1 MAQPETEVWNGLFW
15 MIQLF
20 ICVNAVAKSF
30 LAEGKG
36 RMLYFY
42 SIAGARD
49 FILAKLLFN
58 AMLMVVMSLANWLL
72 FSILLGNPVINPW
85 SFLGINLLGGVSLS
99 LVFTFLSAIAA
110 RAQQNAALM
119 AIMGFPIII
128 PQLMLLIKISNIVFA
143 TVVQGGL
150 ANVVLL
156 LAGMDVLVVTL
167 AIVLF
172 PFLWKD

>member
-20 ICVNAVAKSF
+20 VCVNAVAKSF

-58 AMLMVVMSLANWLL
+58 AMIMVVMSLCNWLL
-72 FSILLGNPVINPW
+72 FTILLGNPVFNPW
-85 SFLGINLLGGVSLS
+85 TFLLINLLGGVSLS

-119 AIMGFPIII
+119 AIMGFPVII
-128 PQLMLLIKISNIVFA
+128 PQLMLLIKISHAVFG
-143 TVVQGGL
+143 TVQGGL
-150 ANVVLL
+150 ASGLVL
-156 LAGMDVLVVTL
+156 LAGMDVLVIAL
-167 AIVLF
+167 AVVLF